1 MQKASRHIKALYLA
15 ILFVVLI
22 SAPTIIMSI
31 DSSIDVSSFYN
42 VNEEEEHE
50 NLKIVF
56 KNTALDTQTLFEA
69 PISLNYIGFSFKH
82 YSKPYV
88 SVVSPP
94 PEIFYSF

>member
-1 MQKASRHIKALYLA
+1 MQKTSRHIKALYLA
-15 ILFVVLI
+15 LLFLVLI
-22 SAPTIIMSI
+22 SAPTVIMSI

-56 KNTALDTQTLFEA
+56 KTTALDSQTLFEES
-69 PISLNYIGFSFKH
+69 ISSNHIGFSFKN
-82 YSKPYV
+82 YSKPYL

-94 PEIFYSF
+94 PENVL